1 VIPLTEASTSAS
13 FPIETDFTI
22 GVVPGLES
30 EMPFDPSDFKVFSA
44 DFMEFALVFVT
55 IMVSLVIM
63 VVLGNWWA
71 R

>member
-1 VIPLTEASTSAS
+1 
-13 FPIETDFTI
+13 
-22 GVVPGLES
+22 
-30 EMPFDPSDFKVFSA
+30 MPFDPSDFKVFSA

-55 IMVSLVIM
+55 IMISLIIM